1 MSWERQLN
9 AAMGYLNL
17 GMCEDALD
25 ELQKLASADAE
36 RPEVIALKIAV
47 FMRQRKWEE
56 GLNKATLLMKALPA
70 QPSSYLDAAFCLHE
84 MGRTV
89 EAKALL
95 LEGPSALQQHSTYY
109 YNLACY
115 ESCLGNLKVSCELL
129 RRAVRMD
136 DTFAKLAMEDPD
148 LANLRKAGLLVV
160 E

>member
-17 GMCEDALD
+17 GMCEDAMD
-25 ELQKLASADAE
+25 ELQGLTSTDSE
-36 RPEVIALKIAV
+36 RPEVVALKIAV

-56 GLNKATLLMKALPA
+56 ALAKATVLMKTLPV
-70 QPSSYLDAAFCLHE
+70 QPSAYLDAAFCMHE
-84 MGRTV
+84 LGRTV
-89 EAKALL
+89 EAKGIL
-95 LEGPSALQQHSTYY
+95 LEGPAALQQHSTYY

-115 ESCLGNLKVSCELL
+115 ESCLGNLKLACELL

-160 E
+160 D